1 MAFQK
6 VKNLIWNISHIGR
19 YYVALRYCGRL
30 LSRTLCRL
38 IDPGTKSCSK
48 YYDYELIK
56 METKVVYK
64 DENKTHIW
72 KKTMHS
78 RKCGPESAS
87 RNL

>member
-30 LSRTLCRL
+30 LNRTLYRL

-72 KKTMHS
+72 KNN
-78 RKCGPESAS
+78 AQ
-87 RNL
+87 